1 MVFQLITGRFN
12 ARSSSDRKADTHDV
26 LFNARFRRRSPVLRI
41 LDVESTARAC
51 NAPSYQAPQR
61 LWGRCDRRNE
71 IDSRVAGTGIVRIH
85 PTIRQPPE
93 RLFARTAPDYD
104 VTFIVQPHPL
114 GTADALQR
122 CAATV
127 DEPYVATL
135 CSR

>member
-1 MVFQLITGRFN
+1 M
-12 ARSSSDRKADTHDV
+12 
-26 LFNARFRRRSPVLRI
+26 
-41 LDVESTARAC
+41 
-51 NAPSYQAPQR
+51 
-61 LWGRCDRRNE
+61 
-71 IDSRVAGTGIVRIH
+71 RIH